1 MFRRFKLLTILVVL
15 GVFLVP
21 WAHAGDVSEDYLYG
35 RWVVGGQ
42 NCSSSSAEIYEF
54 RKNGTF
60 ECTRTGRAEIVGFW
74 GIKEDVLELHM
85 VTSAGFYDDIH
96 KDLSD
101 FEGIYEYFEA
111 KMVIFNTQK
120 QGFETFGVLGNEIKR
135 ATAVRCQ

>member
-1 MFRRFKLLTILVVL
+1 MFRGFKILAFLVVL

-21 WAHAGDVSEDYLYG
+21 WAHAENLSAEYLYG
-35 RWVVGGQ
+35 RWVVDDQ

-60 ECTRTGRAEIVGFW
+60 ECTRSGRTEIVGFW
-74 GIKEDVLELHM
+74 GLKEGILELHM

-96 KDLSD
+96 KALAS
-101 FEGIYEYFEA
+101 FEGIYSYFQA
-111 KMVIFNTQK
+111 KMIIFNTKK
-120 QGFETFGVLGNEIKR
+120 QSFEAFGVLGDEIKR